1 LRVILT
7 LIKSGERLAGRE
19 TPIALMLI
27 PKKIFG
33 FICCHEWT
41 DLPSPGFVIAPGK
54 LSKQIRIIAH

>member
-1 LRVILT
+1 VILT
-7 LIKSGERLAGRE
+7 LIKSGERPAARE

-41 DLPSPGFVIAPGK
+41 DPPSPGFLIAPGK